1 MNELESYCT
10 FRIGDL
16 HFGVMVRQVQEVI
29 RYQEMTSVALAPS
42 VIKGLMNLRGQIV
55 PALDLRERLNLPAPE
70 QEVESMNVVVRTSD
84 EPVSLLV
91 DEIGDVVEAD
101 SNLFEFPPETLQGIQ
116 RDLIR
121 GAYKLNG
128 QLLLI
133 LDTER
138 VVEIAA

>member
-1 MNELESYCT
+1 MNELDSFCT

-16 HFGVMVRQVQEVI
+16 HFGVPVRQVQEVI
-29 RYQEMTSVALAPS
+29 RYQETTSVALAPR
-42 VIKGLMNLRGQIV
+42 VITGLMNLRGQIV
-55 PALDLRERLNLPAPE
+55 PALDLRERLNLPPLE
-70 QEVESMNVVVRTSD
+70 ENVELMNVVVRTAD

-91 DEIGDVVEAD
+91 EEIGDVVEAD
-101 SNLFEFPPETLQGIQ
+101 TALFEFPPETLQGIQ

-138 VVEIAA
+138 IVEIAA